1 MLSDVVNGALLRAF
15 VVSQD
20 ADSIEHRHGSRR
32 GKTPLYFP
40 LCTCTKEIM
49 ASPRRQRRFA
59 DILRFSGGAPRIAR
73 RKRTAAR
80 RCCAVQRRG
89 THVRPDHWTGPEHP
103 STLAIQSFF
112 ATAGLIQELAVG
124 SDGNVWFAFLEQSWI
139 GRTLYARRRR
149 ADLADGRMVVRS
161 RARR

>member
-1 MLSDVVNGALLRAF
+1 VQYNAGGPTSGLIIGPDQNIWFDVGGDIAF
-15 VVSQD
+15 
-20 ADSIEHRHGSRR
+20 
-32 GKTPLYFP
+32 FN
-40 LCTCTKEIM
+40 
-49 ASPRRQRRFA
+49 
-59 DILRFSGGAPRIAR
+59 
-73 RKRTAAR
+73 
-80 RCCAVQRRG
+80 
-89 THVRPDHWTGPEHP
+89 P